1 MTVMNSVPDPAGF
14 DPVHKAHAIEQVMF
28 VLRFEGEADGSAL
41 AEADKTLIGDPGLPG
56 KNEIMGLSIQLG
68 MALPPP
74 PTMRRPTPHGYN
86 HFHTRSDVLPM
97 LTNESRQWPHGYN
110 HFHSRPDGLVDIEL
124 TVDRSS
130 LVFRTLNYDRWAENW
145 KQAKK
150 YIAKFLPAYT
160 QTAKLAAIGLNY
172 SDKFVWK
179 GAPETC
185 DAAYVLRKGSDYV
198 SPRIF
203 TAPDLWHS
211 HSGAF
216 GKEEGNT
223 KRLTTVNLDM
233 LDEPT
238 PEGNRRA
245 LAITSVLTDM
255 FNQPGYE
262 PLRLAPDNTLAF
274 IDQRMQELHALDKK
288 ILGSI
293 LTENMVKRIAL
304 FGG

>member
-41 AEADKTLIGDPGLPG
+41 AEASKTLIGDPGLPG
-56 KNEIMGLSIQLG
+56 KNEIIMGLSIQLG

-74 PTMRRPTPHGYN
+74 LTMRRPTPHGYN
-86 HFHTRSDVLPM
+86 HFHT
-97 LTNESRQWPHGYN
+97 
-110 HFHSRPDGLVDIEL
+110 RPDGLVDIEL

-130 LVFRTLNYDRWAENW
+130 LVFRTLNYDRWAANW
-145 KQAKK
+145 EQAKK

-216 GKEEGNT
+216 GKEDGDT

-274 IDQRMQELHALDKK
+274 IDQRMQELHALNKN